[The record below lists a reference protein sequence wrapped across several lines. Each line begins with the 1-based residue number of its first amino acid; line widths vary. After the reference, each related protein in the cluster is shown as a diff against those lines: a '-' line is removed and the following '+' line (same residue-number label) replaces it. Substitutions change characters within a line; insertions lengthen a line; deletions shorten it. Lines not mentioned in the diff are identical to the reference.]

1 MERNKITFDRGAS
14 RSILRTGFRVV
25 SAESDEPV
33 NTIADAQEEI
43 KEPAIEEPVIEEK
56 PVTVD
61 VPEEII
67 AKPEE
72 ITAKEEPEEITKPKI
87 SFATFLRTLK
97 KEHVEEPVAESVAE
111 EPVVEPTT
119 PEIAPVAVDTKQ
131 SIIDALNA
139 KIDILTSAIA
149 EKDEYITKLKDYAQ
163 VSDEELRLAKEKNKT
178 LVEITGKFIM
188 KI

>member
-1 MERNKITFDRGAS
+1 MERNKITFDRGAN

-43 KEPAIEEPVIEEK
+43 KEPAIEEPAIEEK

-67 AKPEE
+67 ATPEE
-72 ITAKEEPEEITKPKI
+72 PIIKEEEIAKPKI

-111 EPVVEPTT
+111 EPVVEPAT

-149 EKDEYITKLKDYAQ
+149 EKDEYIAKLKDYAQ

>member
-1 MERNKITFDRGAS
+1 MERNKITFDRGAN

-25 SAESDEPV
+25 SAEPTEPE
-33 NTIADAQEEI
+33 NTIADKPEEI
-43 KEPAIEEPVIEEK
+43 KEPVIEEQ

-67 AKPEE
+67 AK
-72 ITAKEEPEEITKPKI
+72 EEPEEEVKPEEIAKPKV

-97 KEHVEEPVAESVAE
+97 KEHIEEPAAESTSE
-111 EPVVEPTT
+111 EPIVEPITQ
-119 PEIAPVAVDTKQ
+119 EIAPVIVDTKQ

-149 EKDEYITKLKDYAQ
+149 EKDEYIAKLKDYAQ

>member
-1 MERNKITFDRGAS
+1 MERNKITFDRGAN

-25 SAESDEPV
+25 SAEPTEPV
-33 NTIADAQEEI
+33 NTIADEPEEI
-43 KEPAIEEPVIEEK
+43 KEPVIEEQ
-56 PVTVD
+56 PVPVD
-61 VPEEII
+61 VPEEIKEEPKEEV
-67 AKPEE
+67 KPEE
-72 ITAKEEPEEITKPKI
+72 IAKPKV

-97 KEHVEEPVAESVAE
+97 KEHIEEPAAESISE
-111 EPVVEPTT
+111 EPIVEPLTQ
-119 PEIAPVAVDTKQ
+119 EIAPVIVDTKQ

-149 EKDEYITKLKDYAQ
+149 EKDEYIAKLKDYAQ

>member
-33 NTIADAQEEI
+33 NTIADAQEET
-43 KEPAIEEPVIEEK
+43 KEPAIEEK

-72 ITAKEEPEEITKPKI
+72 PIVKEGQEEEIAKPKI

-97 KEHVEEPVAESVAE
+97 KEHVEEPVAESLAE

-119 PEIAPVAVDTKQ
+119 PEIAPAVVDTKQ

-149 EKDEYITKLKDYAQ
+149 EKDEYIAKLKDYAQ

>member
-1 MERNKITFDRGAS
+1 MERNNITFDRGAN

-25 SAESDEPV
+25 SAEPTEPV
-33 NTIADAQEEI
+33 NTIADEPEEI
-43 KEPAIEEPVIEEK
+43 KEPVIEEQ

-61 VPEEII
+61 VPEEIKEEPKEEV
-67 AKPEE
+67 KPEE
-72 ITAKEEPEEITKPKI
+72 IAKPKV

-97 KEHVEEPVAESVAE
+97 KEHIEEPAAESTSE
-111 EPVVEPTT
+111 EPIVEPITQ
-119 PEIAPVAVDTKQ
+119 EIAPVIVDTKQ

-149 EKDEYITKLKDYAQ
+149 EKDEYIAKLKDYAQ